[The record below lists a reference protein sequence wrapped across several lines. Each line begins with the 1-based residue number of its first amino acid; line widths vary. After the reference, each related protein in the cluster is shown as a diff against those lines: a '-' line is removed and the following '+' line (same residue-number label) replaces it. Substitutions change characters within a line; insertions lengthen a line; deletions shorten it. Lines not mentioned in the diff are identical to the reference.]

1 MVATTQLN
9 KRLDEVYRRRSEI
22 LTTLAD
28 SSGAPESVATSVAF
42 LENISRPGD
51 LGGPNPHDP
60 IAIRTYEAEVSLIL
74 LESLAA
80 QQERI
85 SELEAQLR
93 KRQRSSAKAPS
104 TK

>member
-1 MVATTQLN
+1 MVARTQLN

-22 LTTLAD
+22 LSALEA
-28 SSGAPESVATSVAF
+28 SEPESVAASVAF
-42 LENISRPGD
+42 LEHISRPGD

-60 IAIRTYEAEVSLIL
+60 MAVRVYEAEVSLIL

-93 KRQRSSAKAPS
+93 KRSKAKAPS

>member
-1 MVATTQLN
+1 MVARTQLN
-9 KRLDEVYRRRSEI
+9 KRLDEVYRRRSEV
-22 LTTLAD
+22 LSALEA
-28 SSGAPESVATSVAF
+28 SGPESVAASVAF

-60 IAIRTYEAEVSLIL
+60 IAIRTYEAEVTLIV
-74 LESLAA
+74 LESLSSA
-80 QQERI
+80 QERI

-93 KRQRSSAKAPS
+93 KRSKAKAGS